1 MINMK
6 KDTEVNMMHGA
17 GGEVMG
23 ELLRTL
29 TAFKNNNAGGIGLES
44 LDDGSTFTVG
54 GKTVV
59 LTTDSHVVKPLFF
72 PGGDIGR
79 IAVSGTINDLSVMGA
94 RPIALTCGMVIE
106 EGFPIADL
114 EKIVASMDAA
124 LGEAGAAIITGDTK
138 VVEKGSLDGIAI
150 NTAGVGVIDTYLIRD
165 KNLAVG
171 DKIIVSGTLG
181 DHGMAI
187 VASREGFDLG
197 EQLKSDVAPLWK
209 MIEGAIAAGGTG
221 AIHAMKDPTRG
232 GFAACMNEM
241 ARKAGVKV
249 VVHEDRMPIRESVA
263 SAGALLGIDPLQV
276 ANEGKCVMGVSPE
289 AADAIVAALRA
300 HPYGRDARSVG
311 EVVDGSGVVM
321 LTRIGSER
329 FIEPPM
335 GDPVPRVC

>member
-1 MINMK
+1 MV

-23 ELLRTL
+23 ELLQTL

-54 GKTVV
+54 DKTVV

-94 RPIALTCGMVIE
+94 RPIALTCAMVIE

-114 EKIVASMDAA
+114 EKIVASMDEA
-124 LGEAGAAIITGDTK
+124 LGEVGAAIITGDTK
-138 VVEKGSLDGIAI
+138 VVEKGSIDGIAI
-150 NTAGVGVIDTYLIRD
+150 NTAGVGVVENYLIRD
-165 KNLAVG
+165 KNLQVG
-171 DKIIVSGTLG
+171 DKIIVSGNLG

-187 VASREGFDLG
+187 VSYREGFDLG
-197 EQLKSDVAPLWK
+197 DQLKSDVAPLWK
-209 MIEGAIAAGGTG
+209 MIEGAILAGGKG

-249 VVHEDRMPIRESVA
+249 VVHEEAVPIRESVA
-263 SAGALLGIDPLQV
+263 SAGGLLGIDPLQV
-276 ANEGKCVMGVSPE
+276 ANEGKCVMGVAPE
-289 AADAIVAALRA
+289 AAEKILEALHA
-300 HPYGRDARSVG
+300 HPYGKDARIIG
-311 EVVDGSGVVM
+311 EVVEGSGVVM

>member
-1 MINMK
+1 MV

-23 ELLRTL
+23 ELLQTL

-54 GKTVV
+54 DKTVV

-94 RPIALTCGMVIE
+94 RPIALTCAMVIE

-114 EKIVASMDAA
+114 EKIVASMDDA
-124 LGEAGAAIITGDTK
+124 LGEVGASIITGDTK
-138 VVEKGSLDGIAI
+138 VVEKGSIDGIAI
-150 NTAGVGVIDTYLIRD
+150 NTAGVGVVENYLIRD
-165 KNLAVG
+165 KNLQVG
-171 DKIIVSGTLG
+171 DKIIVSGNLG

-187 VASREGFDLG
+187 VSYREGFDLG
-197 EQLKSDVAPLWK
+197 DQLKSDVAPLWK
-209 MIEGAIAAGGTG
+209 MIEGAILAGGKG

-249 VVHEDRMPIRESVA
+249 VVHEEAVPIRESVA
-263 SAGALLGIDPLQV
+263 SAGGLLGIDPLQV
-276 ANEGKCVMGVSPE
+276 ANEGKCVMGVAPE
-289 AADAIVAALRA
+289 AAEKILEALHA
-300 HPYGRDARSVG
+300 HPYGKDARIVG
-311 EVVDGSGVVM
+311 EVVEGSGVVM

>member
-1 MINMK
+1 MV

-23 ELLRTL
+23 ELLQTL

-54 GKTVV
+54 DKTVV

-94 RPIALTCGMVIE
+94 RPIALTCAMVIE

-114 EKIVASMDAA
+114 EKIVASMDEA
-124 LGEAGAAIITGDTK
+124 LGEVGASIITGDTK
-138 VVEKGSLDGIAI
+138 VVEKGSIDGIAI
-150 NTAGVGVIDTYLIRD
+150 NTAGVGVVDNYLIRD
-165 KNLAVG
+165 RNLKVG
-171 DKIIVSGTLG
+171 DKIIVSGNLG

-187 VASREGFDLG
+187 VSYREGFDLG
-197 EQLKSDVAPLWK
+197 DQLKSDVAPLWK
-209 MIEGAIAAGGTG
+209 MIEGAILSGGDG

-249 VVHEDRMPIRESVA
+249 VVHEEAVPIRESVA
-263 SAGALLGIDPLQV
+263 SAGGLLGIDPLQV
-276 ANEGKCVMGVSPE
+276 ANEGKCVMGVAPE
-289 AADAIVAALRA
+289 AADKILEALRA
-300 HPYGRDARSVG
+300 HPYGKDARIVG
-311 EVVDGSGVVM
+311 EVVEGSGVVM